1 MAKRKTQRNVFPRFV
16 FILYCAVML
25 WLLFFRSAG
34 WITGMTYQEQLQH
47 NINLT
52 PLYTI
57 QSYWNVVFHRTNDSA
72 LVHCIINLAGNVILF
87 IPAGYLIPNL
97 WRKQRNYLRFFATCF
112 GIMFFIEAL
121 QLFTLLG
128 SFDVDDLILNLSG
141 MTIGF
146 IGFHLFAKKK

>member
-1 MAKRKTQRNVFPRFV
+1 MAKNNTHRDAVPRFIFV
-16 FILYCAVML
+16 LYCAVML

-34 WITGMTYQEQLQH
+34 WSDGLTYQEQLRH

-57 QSYWNVVFHRTNDSA
+57 RNYWNVVAKRTNDSV
-72 LVHCIINLAGNVILF
+72 LMHCMINLAGNVFLF
-87 IPAGYLIPNL
+87 VPAGYLLPKL
-97 WRKQRNYLRFFATCF
+97 WKKQRNYLRFFVTCL
-112 GIMFFIEAL
+112 GIMFFIEVL

-146 IGFHLFAKKK
+146 IGYHLFGKKK

>member
-1 MAKRKTQRNVFPRFV
+1 MAKRKTQRNVFPRFI

-34 WITGMTYQEQLQH
+34 WVNGMNYQEQLQH

-57 QSYWNVVFHRTNDSA
+57 QSYWKVVFNRTNDSV
-72 LVHCIINLAGNVILF
+72 LVHCIINLFGNVIVF
-87 IPAGYLIPNL
+87 IPAGYLLPKL
-97 WRKQRNYLRFFATCF
+97 WRKQRNYSRFFATCF

-128 SFDVDDLILNLSG
+128 SFDVDDLILNLAG
-141 MTIGF
+141 RTIGF